1 MSIMSITTT
10 VSSQVSSGFAALPL
24 TERPPFAGAQL
35 TANMWVRLL
44 QPPTDFS
51 FDEAWLLCQE
61 EQDRWQAWVPDYGS
75 IVLDS
80 TAIAPL

>member
-1 MSIMSITTT
+1 MSLTTA
-10 VSSQVSSGFAALPL
+10 VSSPISSEFSALPL
-24 TERPPFAGAQL
+24 TERPPFAGSQPI
-35 TANMWVRLL
+35 ANTWVRLV

-51 FDEAWLLCQE
+51 FDEAWLLCQD
-61 EQDRWQAWVPDYGS
+61 EQGRWLAWVPDYGS